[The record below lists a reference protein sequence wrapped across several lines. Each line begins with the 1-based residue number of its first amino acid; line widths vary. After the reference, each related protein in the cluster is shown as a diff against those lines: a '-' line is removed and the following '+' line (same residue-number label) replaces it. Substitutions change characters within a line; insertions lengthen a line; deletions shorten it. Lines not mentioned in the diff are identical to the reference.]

1 MTLTLCAVSGVM
13 HDSAGAVLASKT
25 FKMVRTGTVAS
36 TGTSPDKVA
45 TAPYVQTVTTDG
57 SGNVSFSAYPGS
69 YQAVMARDQAPALIF
84 EMAVPDA
91 ATADIA
97 DIIDSVS
104 AMTPT
109 LLQEATAA
117 RDAAQAALVEF
128 EATYLGAKS
137 SAPSVDNEGNPLQ
150 TGASY
155 FDTTADEYRVWN
167 GSAWLAVAGG
177 MAVGAF
183 GLGVTTTPPVLADFN
198 ATDIAVGFYQT
209 HSTTLNRPSAFP
221 HAFGS
226 AIFTRYS
233 GGGSGNGRLFWMPNY
248 ESGNTPSLWLRNL
261 TNGAWADPVRVFD
274 TNHIVGTVSQTGGV
288 PTGAII
294 ERGSNANGEYTRWA
308 DGTQV
313 ATNSNS
319 AITTAPAAFTGTIT
333 KIDSDKLWLGFW
345 F

>member
-109 LLQEATAA
+109 LLQESTAA
-117 RDAAQAALVEF
+117 RDAAQAALAELETV
-128 EATYLGAKS
+128 YLGAKS

-167 GSAWLAVAGG
+167 GAAWMAVAGG

-183 GLGVTTTPPVLADFN
+183 GLGETGTPPVLADFD
-198 ATDIAVGFYQT
+198 ATDIASGFYQT
-209 HSTTLNRPSAFP
+209 HSTTLNRPAAFP
-221 HAFGS
+221 HGFGS

-233 GGGSGNGRLFWMPNY
+233 ANFGRLLWMPNY
-248 ESGNTPSLWLRNL
+248 ETVNPPSLWLRSL
-261 TNGAWADPVRVFD
+261 RAGAWDDPVRVYD
-274 TNHIVGTVSQTGGV
+274 TNHIVGTVSQSGGV

-308 DGTQV
+308 DGTQI
-313 ATNSNS
+313 ATNSNA

-333 KIDSDKLWLGFW
+333 KIDSDKLWLGTW